1 MGGPRHLL
9 HPRCTGAQ
17 LTWVDFLAWE
27 YLDGAR
33 TLVPGCLEASPRIG
47 GFMTRCLPAPRQP
60 TRFAEL
66 PNIAAYLGRP
76 TYRPFPFWSVRAKY
90 GYWPTA

>member
-1 MGGPRHLL
+1 MGSPPPP

-27 YLDGAR
+27 YLAQAR
-33 TLVPGCLEASPRIG
+33 ALVPGCLDGCPRVAR
-47 GFMTRCLPAPRQP
+47 FLARCRPPP
-60 TRFAEL
+60 GHPPRFAEL

-76 TYRPFPFWSVRAKY
+76 TYRAFPIWSLRAKY
-90 GYWPTA
+90 GYRPTA